1 MTTTI
6 MDKPDEEQISVLQAI
21 ALDTNNL
28 GITEAVLREAVDTL
42 QPIAAGIPGALDFA
56 SRCVVATASDAEAA
70 AKARDEIIEAHQKAV
85 KTINE
90 FGGGLISRL
99 HALHRRWTAFRN
111 LFDPL
116 DSAAKQ
122 IKRKIIDFQEA
133 EQKKAEEEQRRLQ
146 AEADERARKERER
159 LEKEAAK
166 LKTPEKKEERLEAA
180 AAVVAP
186 VIRVAAPV
194 VAVKT
199 QKRWCVAR
207 IDRAA
212 FLTAAATNP
221 MLQGYVTINEQALAR
236 SKAANS
242 MLEIPG
248 VTFEQ
253 RAV

>member
-1 MTTTI
+1 MNPTI
-6 MDKPDEEQISVLQAI
+6 ETPEENREISTLQEI
-21 ALDTNNL
+21 VLDTNNL
-28 GITEAVLREAVDTL
+28 DITDADLRAAVDTL
-42 QPIAAGIPGALDFA
+42 KPIAAGIPGALYF
-56 SRCVVATASDAEAA
+56 SEHCKVTNATEAEAA
-70 AKARDEIIEAHQKAV
+70 AKVRDEIIEAHKLATQ
-85 KTINE
+85 TIND
-90 FGGGLISRL
+90 FGGGLINRL
-99 HALHRRWTAFRN
+99 HKLHSRWTAFRN
-111 LFDPL
+111 CFSPL
-116 DSAAKQ
+116 ESSAKQ
-122 IKRKIIDFQEA
+122 IKGKIISWQEA
-133 EQKKAEEEQRRLQ
+133 ERKKAEEEQRRLQ

-194 VAVKT
+194 AAVKT

-207 IDRAA
+207 IDKAA
-212 FLTAAATNP
+212 FLAASATNP